1 MMQILHK
8 SGDEVLLLY
17 GSREEVEVGE
27 NLMVWDDKKKRGLI
41 MQVIEINLADVPGTL
56 EDLIRNESIPAS
68 KITEK
73 LPSDLKQ
80 FIGEVRNV
88 KIARSKIRKE
98 LSGEEQTVIPW
109 TGWIPDRGVTVEVV
123 KDDWLISKLNI
134 GEPFPIF
141 VGNTAYGNSPLN
153 LSAYDIQ
160 EGGTTVVIGKKGT
173 GKSHASKMLL
183 MGLIQHGARCIVFD
197 VNDEYSG
204 LGRNLTEDSGKEI
217 VSLNPGDNL
226 RFLLTY
232 IDLDVFIKVL
242 KTSLGTTT
250 ASIYELSKA
259 WKELS
264 KISQPITLESL
275 LNIMEN
281 KDKDTNKS
289 IVSAL
294 GRRFAGLS
302 KTGLIT
308 EDSDKATTLENEL
321 DKISNGGALV
331 FNLKGKSSEVRN
343 IVVSTVLSKLEN
355 LLESNKG
362 YPPVFLFAEE
372 AHLYIEDT
380 DWDDIITRMRHLGTF
395 QFYITNTPT
404 SLPDML
410 IRQTDNIFLFNLQ
423 NNEDFVHVTPAIRLD
438 NDTTTS
444 VAKSLPPRT
453 CLVVGNATKEYPFVV
468 RTPEVKYA
476 AGETRRFFKFD
487 NGVATTM
494 VGTTHGS
501 TKPQRKT
508 KPHEKFSL

>member
-1 MMQILHK
+1 MQILHK
-8 SGDEVLLLY
+8 NADEVLLLY

-27 NLMVWDDKKKRGLI
+27 NVMVWDAKKKRGLI

-68 KITEK
+68 KIVEK
-73 LPSDLKQ
+73 MPTDLKQ
-80 FIGEVRNV
+80 FIGEVRNI
-88 KIARSKIRKE
+88 KIAVGKIRKE
-98 LSGEEQTVIPW
+98 LSGDEQNVIPW
-109 TGWIPDRGVTVEVV
+109 TGWVPDREVSVEVV
-123 KDDWLISKLNI
+123 DDDWLISKLNI

-141 VGNTAYGNSPLN
+141 VGNTAYGNSPLK

-160 EGGTTVVIGKKGT
+160 EGGTTLIIGKKGT
-173 GKSHASKMLL
+173 GKSHAAKMLL
-183 MGLIQHGARCIVFD
+183 MGLIEHGARCVVFD
-197 VNDEYSG
+197 VNNEYSE
-204 LGRNLTEDSGKEI
+204 LGKNISKSDQDI
-217 VSLNPGDNL
+217 MSLNPGDNL

-242 KTSLGTTT
+242 KTSLGTAT

-259 WKELS
+259 WKKLS
-264 KISQPITLESL
+264 RDKEPITLDTL
-275 LNIMEN
+275 LNEMEGEDGN
-281 KDKDTNKS
+281 SNKS

-294 GRRFAGLS
+294 ERRFAGLA

-308 EDSDKATTLENEL
+308 DDSDHATTLENEL

-331 FNLKGKSSEVRN
+331 FNLKGKSAEVRN

-355 LLESNKG
+355 LLESNRS

-372 AHLYIEDT
+372 AHLYIGET
-380 DWDDIITRMRHLGTF
+380 DWEDIITRMRHLGTF

-423 NNEDFVHVTPAIRLD
+423 NNEDFLHVTPAIRLD
-438 NDTTTS
+438 NDTTTA
-444 VAKSLPPRT
+444 VAKALPPRT
-453 CLVVGNATKEYPFVV
+453 CLVTGTSTREYPFVI

-476 AGETRRFFKFD
+476 AGETRRFFKFE
-487 NGVATTM
+487 NGVA
-494 VGTTHGS
+494 S
-501 TKPQRKT
+501 TVSIAKQNKDRAQKKRKPAD
-508 KPHEKFSL
+508 EFSL